1 MIFPATIFRSVK
13 AVPGVARPSSLEIKL
28 VTSYPGT
35 EVTGNTSDITART
48 VGVMTIFPGAPVD
61 YNKLIS
67 FVWHV
72 DGDGITAGSEGVF
85 ASNLSANTS
94 NMVIASVGTFITAKL
109 VSSNTSNMAMGSFAE
124 ALIEVAKSNWI
135 AWSDVRSLDFT
146 KSKKNVAGD
155 MALDWT
161 GTITNIKKIGPRMVV
176 AGENGVSFVTPA
188 GRYMGLNT
196 VHRIGLLGRDAY
208 AGNDFIHFFADKL
221 GVLYQIDEILTKL
234 DYREYLST
242 LTNPVFSLDM
252 SQNILYMCDGTYG
265 YAYSL
270 DTKSL
275 GKCAPNI
282 TGMGYKGGVLYP
294 AAPASIVTPA
304 TSLITDIYDF
314 GTRKIKTIYLLEFGT
329 DLDGTLQAAIES
341 RFDKSA
347 AFTSSAFKEVSH
359 GGKVKIISKGVEFR
373 FKLKGLVYEDFDLD
387 DFTINGKIHVH

>member
-1 MIFPATIFRSVK
+1 VIFPATIFRSVK
-13 AVPGVARPSSLEIKL
+13 AVPGVARPSSIEIKL

-176 AGENGVSFVTPA
+176 AGDNGVSFVTPA

-208 AGNDFIHFFADKL
+208 AGNDFIHFFVDKL
-221 GVLYQIDEILTKL
+221 GVLYQIDEVLTKL
-234 DYREYLST
+234 DYREYLSV
-242 LTNPVFSLDM
+242 LTDPVLIYDETTS
-252 SQNILYMCDGTYG
+252 ILHICDGTTG
-265 YAYSL
+265 YMYSP
-270 DTKSL
+270 DTKSF
-275 GKCAPNI
+275 GKGPPNI
-282 TGMGYKGGVLYP
+282 TGIGYKDGALHV
-294 AAPASIVTPA
+294 AAPAAIVTPA
-304 TSLITDIYDF
+304 FEIWTEIHDF
-314 GTRKIKTIYLLEFGT
+314 GSRNGKNIVSLDIGT
-329 DLDGTLQAAIES
+329 NLGGILSAAI
-341 RFDKSA
+341 RLRQDKASTFSQTA
-347 AFTSSAFKEVSH
+347 WYTVDPRGQAFIPCFGYEFQFGFKAS
-359 GGKVKIISKGVEFR
+359 
-373 FKLKGLVYEDFDLD
+373 VYEYFEIDYLEVDH
-387 DFTINGKIHVH
+387 HVNAY